1 MKCSISIFDDRL
13 KVVSGYSP
21 ILVERFRAIPGAKPH
36 YLDGKFAFWTF
47 PVMPDTVLMITDV
60 CGILPGMLDADVRA
74 VIAEHIK
81 TPEAKRQVDLSVING
96 HEFKTEPYEH
106 QRVNLARTMS
116 EDRWLFADEQG
127 TGKSFPLCNRLKMMD
142 YSSKFLIICP
152 RSVCPG
158 WIEQLKDHA
167 ELDATIISGNP
178 AVKQRKLRESGR
190 IVIAG
195 YETVLSMEAD
205 FLAIPW
211 DAMILDEVQK
221 VKNFTAK
228 VSKCIRK
235 LSEKIDRVWALSGTP
250 APNGLEDWFGVISAI
265 DPTLL
270 PVTTKTAFEA
280 RYCFK
285 ARIGGDGPWK
295 IAGYRNVGELHGY
308 INSISSRVTKKEAL
322 DLPDKVISA
331 RYVEMEGDQKRVYK
345 ELKNDAVARINH
357 WKEAGQLTARNI
369 LSEQLRL
376 LQIVGGFVPSDDGK
390 MYEFPDKCKISAIRD
405 LTDEVG
411 DKQVVIWAAFVAE
424 TEFLAKWLDKEY
436 GGGVA
441 TLTGKMND
449 ADRNLNIDS
458 FKRGDARWF
467 VGMAGS
473 GGVGINGLQVC
484 DTEFYYSRNFRM
496 DYWKQSQDRCHR
508 LGVKNTVS
516 VVKIICQGSVDV
528 RVDERLD
535 EKDAQMNMML
545 CEPEDIL

>member
-1 MKCSISIFDDRL
+1 MKCAISIFEDRL

-47 PVMPDTVLMITDV
+47 PIMPDTVMLITDV
-60 CGILPGMLDADVRA
+60 CGILPSMLNADVRA
-74 VIAEHIK
+74 VIASHIK
-81 TPEAKRQVDLSVING
+81 TPEAKRTVDLSVING
-96 HEFKTEPYEH
+96 HTFKTQPYDH
-106 QRVNLARTMS
+106 QRINLARAMTFS
-116 EDRWLFADEQG
+116 RWLFADEAG
-127 TGKSFPLCNRLKMMD
+127 TGKSMPMCNRIAMIRDEKI
-142 YSSKFLIICP
+142 LIICP
-152 RSVCPG
+152 RSVCLG
-158 WIEQLKDHA
+158 WIEQLKIHA
-167 ELDATIISGNP
+167 DMEATIITGNP
-178 AVKQRKLRESGR
+178 VAKQKKLRESGN

-195 YETVLSMEAD
+195 YETVLSMESN
-205 FLAIPW
+205 FLAIAW

-235 LSEKIDRVWALSGTP
+235 ISEKTCRVWGLSGTP
-250 APNGLEDWFGVISAI
+250 ACNGMEDWLGVVSAI
-265 DPTLL
+265 DPALL
-270 PVTTKTAFEA
+270 PVKTKTAFEA

-285 ARIGGDGPWK
+285 ARVGGDGPFT
-295 IAGYRNVGELHGY
+295 IAGYRNVEELHGY
-308 INSISSRVTKKEAL
+308 VSSISSRVTKKEAL
-322 DLPDKVISA
+322 DLPDKVIST
-331 RYVEMEGDQKRVYK
+331 RYVDMDGDQKRVYR

-357 WKEAGQLTARNI
+357 LKEEGQLTARNI

-390 MYEFPDKCKISAIRD
+390 IFEFPDKCKIPAIRD
-405 LTDEVG
+405 LIDEVS

-424 TEFLAKWLDKEY
+424 AEFLAKWLKNEY

-449 ADRNLNIDS
+449 TDRNLNVDS

-516 VVKIICQGSVDV
+516 VVKIICQGSVDI

-545 CEPEDIL
+545 DNAEDVL